1 MILGL
6 MGGVQLSLEVDKVPT
21 GYHEGNGIMPFLPPD
36 SFRHTSVLVW
46 TPSGAIN
53 GERNRQT
60 RICSM
65 VDYGHREIEDICISR
80 GARQA

>member
-36 SFRHTSVLVW
+36 SVRHNSVLSW
-46 TPSGAIN
+46 TPTGATN
-53 GERNRQT
+53 GEKKRQT

-65 VDYGHREIEDICISR
+65 VDDGL
-80 GARQA
+80 